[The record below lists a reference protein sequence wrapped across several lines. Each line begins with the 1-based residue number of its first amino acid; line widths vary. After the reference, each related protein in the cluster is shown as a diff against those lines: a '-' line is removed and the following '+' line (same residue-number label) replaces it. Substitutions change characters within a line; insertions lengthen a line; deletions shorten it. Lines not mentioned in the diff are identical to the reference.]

1 MLEHSVLTGFTARPA
16 AVPGQRTLFPKHL
29 GLWAHLLI
37 YHLTSNIMHVSMNQ
51 KWMLCFYSLTHVKDG
66 LLGEDEGGDVLELL
80 EPRQDLAHRLRKGLL
95 FHGTDAHH
103 DL

>member
-1 MLEHSVLTGFTARPA
+1 
-16 AVPGQRTLFPKHL
+16 
-29 GLWAHLLI
+29 
-37 YHLTSNIMHVSMNQ
+37 MHVSMNQ